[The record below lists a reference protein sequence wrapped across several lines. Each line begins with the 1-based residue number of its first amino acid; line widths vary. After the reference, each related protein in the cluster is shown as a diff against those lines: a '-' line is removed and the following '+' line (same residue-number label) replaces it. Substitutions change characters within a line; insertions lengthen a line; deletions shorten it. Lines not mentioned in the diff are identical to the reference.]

1 MASDHSVSQVWLG
14 LLDAER
20 MSRYYQALAVRMQ
33 RWHMALTASVAFGS
47 AGAMSSLL
55 LGAPDWVAEVLATA
69 VAAAG
74 VWTFYYGHASKAA
87 MLEVAAERCAEL
99 TLDWRDLWARLEGVG
114 DAEAWQ
120 AVQHLRRQEP
130 TATTKVPAGLA
141 VRRRLNKKCA
151 EEAYGVW
158 GHEYAVAS

>member
-1 MASDHSVSQVWLG
+1 
-14 LLDAER
+14 
-20 MSRYYQALAVRMQ
+20 MSRYYHALAVRMQ
-33 RWHMALTASVAFGS
+33 RWHMALTAFVAFGS
-47 AGAMSSLL
+47 TGAMSSLL
-55 LGAPDWVAEVLATA
+55 LGAPDWVAEILATA

-99 TLDWRDLWARLEGVG
+99 TLDWRDLWARLDGVD

-120 AVQHLRRQEP
+120 EVRRLRHQEL
-130 TATTKVPAGLA
+130 TATAKVPAGLA
-141 VRRRLNKKCA
+141 VRRRLNKRCA
-151 EEAYGVW
+151 EEAYGVL